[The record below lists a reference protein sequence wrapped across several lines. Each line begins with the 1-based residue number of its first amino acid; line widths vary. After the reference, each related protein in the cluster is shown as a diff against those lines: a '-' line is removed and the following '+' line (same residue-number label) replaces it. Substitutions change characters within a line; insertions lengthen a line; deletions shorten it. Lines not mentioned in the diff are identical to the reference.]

1 VQPQPQTPNQNK
13 PNRLINEKSP
23 YLFQH
28 AYNPVDW
35 HPWSPEAFE
44 KAKAENKPIFLSIGY
59 SSCHWCHVMEKECF
73 EDQEVAEL
81 LNASFVCIK
90 VDREERPD
98 VDAAYMAVCQAMG
111 RNCGW
116 PLSILMTPRL
126 NPFFAGSYIPKDSR
140 GGIVGL
146 MELVPQVMQIWRM
159 RGNQL
164 DIMGAEIRSRVEYM
178 EKRTPENELG
188 KAVLEEGYESLAQN
202 FDAEH
207 GGFGRAPKFPRPH
220 SLLFLLRYW
229 KSTGTQDALDM
240 VEKTLRQMRLGG
252 IFDQVGFGV
261 HRYST
266 DQRWLVPHFEKML
279 YDQALLALAYTEMY
293 QATGAGKFKLTAKE
307 TLEYVLRELAPSEG
321 GFYSSQDADTEGE
334 EGKVYLWTMQQVM
347 EVLEPADADLAVQL
361 FGLSAEGNYIEAAVG
376 RKNGKNILH
385 IAEPLEEIAASKGV
399 SLDELIARMG
409 RIRNALFEARKT
421 RTPPATDI
429 KVLTDWNGL
438 MIAALAKAGKVLEEA
453 KFVDVA
459 KKTANFFL
467 TQMRNSEGS
476 LYHRY
481 AGGERAVEGFLDD
494 YTALVFGLLELYE
507 ATFDKQYLNSAVEL
521 TQKMN
526 TLFWDDQNGGYYF
539 TAAKP
544 ASGMPRMK
552 QIYDGASP
560 SGNSLALLNLL
571 RLSVLADE
579 PVFEEMARKLVKA
592 FSLEVQSAPEAYTW
606 LLAGVNFMVGPS
618 QSIVLVGDPEGK
630 DTEEMLRALREQ
642 YLPNMMVQLR
652 EPADTGVG
660 YEQLEGKATAYVCL
674 NQTCMP
680 PTNQTQKMLE
690 LLGAK

>member
-1 VQPQPQTPNQNK
+1 
-13 PNRLINEKSP
+13 
-23 YLFQH
+23 
-28 AYNPVDW
+28 
-35 HPWSPEAFE
+35 
-44 KAKAENKPIFLSIGY
+44 
-59 SSCHWCHVMEKECF
+59 
-73 EDQEVAEL
+73 
-81 LNASFVCIK
+81 
-90 VDREERPD
+90 
-98 VDAAYMAVCQAMG
+98 
-111 RNCGW
+111 
-116 PLSILMTPRL
+116 
-126 NPFFAGSYIPKDSR
+126 
-140 GGIVGL
+140 
-146 MELVPQVMQIWRM
+146 
-159 RGNQL
+159 
-164 DIMGAEIRSRVEYM
+164 
-178 EKRTPENELG
+178 
-188 KAVLEEGYESLAQN
+188 VL
-202 FDAEH
+202 
-207 GGFGRAPKFPRPH
+207 P
-220 SLLFLLRYW
+220 
-229 KSTGTQDALDM
+229 
-240 VEKTLRQMRLGG
+240 
-252 IFDQVGFGV
+252 
-261 HRYST
+261 
-266 DQRWLVPHFEKML
+266 
-279 YDQALLALAYTEMY
+279 
-293 QATGAGKFKLTAKE
+293 
-307 TLEYVLRELAPSEG
+307 
-321 GFYSSQDADTEGE
+321 
-334 EGKVYLWTMQQVM
+334 
-347 EVLEPADADLAVQL
+347 
-361 FGLSAEGNYIEAAVG
+361 
-376 RKNGKNILH
+376 
-385 IAEPLEEIAASKGV
+385 
-399 SLDELIARMG
+399 
-409 RIRNALFEARKT
+409 
-421 RTPPATDI
+421 
-429 KVLTDWNGL
+429 DWNGL